1 MMDKK
6 QLVESQ
12 KECASML
19 GMTLNEY
26 KKYLKN
32 AKVNEKSQSQQAHQN
47 DFLKIFGI
55 ETRNLKLRKEV

>member
-19 GMTLNEY
+19 GMNLTEY
-26 KKYLKN
+26 EEYRKN
-32 AKVNEKSQSQQAHQN
+32 VKVNEQIKSQQTQKK
-47 DFLKIFGI
+47 DFLNLFEIK
-55 ETRNLKLRKEV
+55 ESDLKLRKG

>member
-19 GMTLNEY
+19 GMNLAEY
-26 KKYLKN
+26 EEYRKN
-32 AKVNEKSQSQQAHQN
+32 VKVNEQIKSQQTHRK
-47 DFLKIFGI
+47 DFLNLFGI
-55 ETRNLKLRKEV
+55 KESDLKLRKGE

>member
-26 KKYLKN
+26 KKYLKKV
-32 AKVNEKSQSQQAHQN
+32 KVNEKSQQTHEN
-47 DFLKIFGI
+47 DFLKTFGI
-55 ETRNLKLRKEV
+55 KKSDLKLRKGA